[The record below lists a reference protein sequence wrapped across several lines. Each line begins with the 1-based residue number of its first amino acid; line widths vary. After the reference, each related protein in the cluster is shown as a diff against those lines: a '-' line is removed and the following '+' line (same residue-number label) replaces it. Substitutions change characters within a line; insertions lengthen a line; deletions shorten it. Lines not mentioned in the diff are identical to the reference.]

1 MRSTLIFWSQNQVL
15 YVATIWKSTL
25 YCNLPLFFSRITS
38 MVSLAETKD
47 DVSLTSELLTPECNT
62 RVASVTAVAGS
73 RADADNISE
82 HSLTA
87 DTTNQE
93 PRQRTDSNTV
103 NRFKSKQCDQ
113 NLNDSMSNADVNW
126 DTVSMKQRLQKA
138 KSISAIDLLHQM
150 RGQNEGVA
158 AGEGLTNDED
168 IWKWLE
174 SRAAADSGR
183 SSPTEPMQDEAT
195 LKELI
200 AVSLGKLRM

>member
-1 MRSTLIFWSQNQVL
+1 
-15 YVATIWKSTL
+15 
-25 YCNLPLFFSRITS
+25 

-200 AVSLGKLRM
+200 AVSLGQLRM